1 MSDPSV
7 ELLAQQ
13 LHDLEGKC
21 LIVADENWDQAPWM
35 TVAQSSSASRVL
47 RSNRYEIALAA
58 EQAGVPTQFSD
69 FDFSDLEAASFD
81 SILFRV
87 SKERA
92 VSHHIIN
99 QASVLLKRGGMLML
113 SGEKTDGVKT
123 YARHA
128 CKLFADSCQP
138 QKLGNYYLARLTNY
152 RDDQK
157 PLDDKNYLALRP
169 IGSPNNLPLQS
180 KPGIFGWTK
189 IDQGSALL
197 LNQLPHFLQ
206 SFGEAKQPQ
215 SLLDLG
221 CGYGFLACAA
231 AQQGFTQITATDN
244 NAAALRACKA
254 NFAALEVDGTVIAGD
269 AGSQIE
275 ERFDAIICNPPFHQG
290 FNIDSEL
297 TAKFLLASKRL
308 LAPRGRALFVVN
320 NFIALEKKAQDYFP
334 RVREVARSGSFK
346 LIMVWFKD

>member
-35 TVAQSSSASRVL
+35 TVAQSGSASRML

-81 SILFRV
+81 NVLFRV

-128 CKLFADSCQP
+128 CRLFGDSCQP

-169 IGSPNNLPLQS
+169 IGSPDNLPLQS
-180 KPGIFGWTK
+180 KPGIFGWNK

-206 SFGEAKQPQ
+206 SFGAANQPQ

-254 NFAALEVDGTVIAGD
+254 NFAALEIDGTVIAGD

-346 LIMVWFKD
+346 LIMVSFKD

>member
-35 TVAQSSSASRVL
+35 TVAQSGSASRVL

-58 EQAGVPTQFSD
+58 EQTGVPTQFSD

-180 KPGIFGWTK
+180 KPGIFGWNK

-275 ERFDAIICNPPFHQG
+275 ECFDAIICNPPFHQG

>member
-13 LHDLEGKC
+13 LHDLQGKC
-21 LIVADENWDQAPWM
+21 LIVADENWDDAPW
-35 TVAQSSSASRVL
+35 VYIAQSGSAKRIL
-47 RSNRYEIALAA
+47 RSNRYEIAQAA
-58 EQAGVPTQFSD
+58 AQAGVSTKFSD
-69 FDFSDLEAASFD
+69 FDFSDLEAGSFD
-81 SILFRV
+81 SVLFRV

-99 QASVLLKRGGMLML
+99 QASVLLKSGGTLML

-123 YARHA
+123 YTGHA
-128 CKLFADSCQP
+128 NKLFGDSCQP
-138 QKLGNYYLARLTNY
+138 KKSGNYYLSRVTKY
-152 RDDQK
+152 SDDGK
-157 PLDDKNYLALRP
+157 LLDDKNYLALRS
-169 IGSPNNLPLQS
+169 IGSPENLPLQS
-180 KPGIFGWTK
+180 KPGIFGWNK

-197 LNQLPHFLQ
+197 INQLPEFIQ
-206 SFGEAKQPQ
+206 SFGAKNQPQ

-231 AQQGFTQITATDN
+231 AQEGLTKITATDN
-244 NAAALRACKA
+244 NAAALKACKA
-254 NFAALEVDGTVIAGD
+254 NFEALKVDGTVISGN
-269 AGSQIE
+269 AGSQLE
-275 ERFDAIICNPPFHQG
+275 EHFDAIICNPPFHQG

-297 TAKFLLASKRL
+297 TAKFLTASKRL

-346 LIMVWFKD
+346 LIMVSFKD

>member
-13 LHDLEGKC
+13 LHDIEGKC
-21 LIVADENWDQAPWM
+21 LIVADENWDDAPWV
-35 TVAQSSSASRVL
+35 TIAQSGSAKRIL
-47 RSNRYEIALAA
+47 RSNRYEIAEAA
-58 EQAGVPTQFSD
+58 ATAGVSTKFSD
-69 FDFSDLEAASFD
+69 FDFSDLEAGSFD
-81 SILFRV
+81 SVLFRV

-99 QASVLLKRGGMLML
+99 QASVLLKRGGILML

-123 YARHA
+123 YTGHA
-128 CKLFADSCQP
+128 SKLFGDSCQP
-138 QKLGNYYLARLTNY
+138 KKKGNYYLSRLTKY
-152 RDDQK
+152 SDDGK
-157 PLDDKNYLALRP
+157 LLDDKNYLALRSISGP
-169 IGSPNNLPLQS
+169 DNLPLQS
-180 KPGIFGWTK
+180 KPGIFGWNK

-197 LNQLPHFLQ
+197 INQFPQFVA
-206 SFGEAKQPQ
+206 SFGEANRPQ

-231 AQQGFTQITATDN
+231 AQQGFEQVTATDN
-244 NAAALRACKA
+244 NAAALNACTK
-254 NFAALEVDGTVIAGD
+254 NFAALKVAGAVISGD
-269 AGSQIE
+269 AGSQLE

-297 TAKFLLASKRL
+297 TAKFLTASKRL
-308 LAPRGRALFVVN
+308 LAPKGRALFVVN
-320 NFIALEKKAQDYFP
+320 NFIALEKKALDYFP

-346 LIMVWFKD
+346 LIMVSFKD

>member
-35 TVAQSSSASRVL
+35 TVAQSGNASRVL
-47 RSNRYEIALAA
+47 LSNRYEIALAA
-58 EQAGVPTQFSD
+58 EQTGVPTQFSD

-180 KPGIFGWTK
+180 KPGIFGWNK

-275 ERFDAIICNPPFHQG
+275 ECFDAIICNPPFHQG

>member
-1 MSDPSV
+1 MSDTSV

-21 LIVADENWDQAPWM
+21 LIVADENWDDAPWI
-35 TVAQSSSASRVL
+35 TIAQSGSAKRIL
-47 RSNRYEIALAA
+47 RSNRYEIAQAA
-58 EQAGVPTQFSD
+58 AQAGVSTKFSD
-69 FDFSDLEAASFD
+69 FDFSDLEAGSFD

-99 QASVLLKRGGMLML
+99 QASVLLKHGGTLML

-123 YARHA
+123 YTGHA
-128 CKLFADSCQP
+128 NKLFGDSCQP
-138 QKLGNYYLARLTNY
+138 KKSGNYYLSRLTKY
-152 RDDQK
+152 SDDGK
-157 PLDDKNYLALRP
+157 LLDDKNYLALRP
-169 IGSPNNLPLQS
+169 IGSPDNLPLQS
-180 KPGIFGWTK
+180 KPGIFGWNK

-197 LNQLPHFLQ
+197 INQLPQFLQ
-206 SFGEAKQPQ
+206 SFGAENQPQ
-215 SLLDLG
+215 SVLDLG

-231 AQQGFTQITATDN
+231 AQQGLTQITATDN

-254 NFAALEVDGTVIAGD
+254 NFEALKVDGTVLAD
-269 AGSQIE
+269 DTGSQLE

-297 TAKFLLASKRL
+297 TAKFLTASKRL

-346 LIMVWFKD
+346 LIMVSFKD

>member
-35 TVAQSSSASRVL
+35 TVAQSGNASRVL
-47 RSNRYEIALAA
+47 LSNRYEIALAA
-58 EQAGVPTQFSD
+58 EQTGVPTQFSD

-180 KPGIFGWTK
+180 KPGIFGWNK

>member
-35 TVAQSSSASRVL
+35 TVAQSGNASRVL
-47 RSNRYEIALAA
+47 LSNRYEIALAA
-58 EQAGVPTQFSD
+58 EQTGVPTQFSD

-180 KPGIFGWTK
+180 KPGIFGWNK

-206 SFGEAKQPQ
+206 SFGEANQPQ

-275 ERFDAIICNPPFHQG
+275 ECFDAIICNPPFHQG

>member
-1 MSDPSV
+1 
-7 ELLAQQ
+7 
-13 LHDLEGKC
+13 
-21 LIVADENWDQAPWM
+21 
-35 TVAQSSSASRVL
+35 
-47 RSNRYEIALAA
+47 
-58 EQAGVPTQFSD
+58 
-69 FDFSDLEAASFD
+69 
-81 SILFRV
+81 
-87 SKERA
+87 
-92 VSHHIIN
+92 
-99 QASVLLKRGGMLML
+99 MLML

-169 IGSPNNLPLQS
+169 IGSPDNLPLQS
-180 KPGIFGWTK
+180 KPGIFGWNK

-206 SFGEAKQPQ
+206 SFGEANQPQ

>member
-35 TVAQSSSASRVL
+35 TVAQSGNASRVL
-47 RSNRYEIALAA
+47 LSNRYEIALAA

-180 KPGIFGWTK
+180 KPGIFGWNK

-275 ERFDAIICNPPFHQG
+275 ECFDAIICNPPFHQG

>member
-35 TVAQSSSASRVL
+35 TVAQSGNASRVL
-47 RSNRYEIALAA
+47 LSNRYEIALAA
-58 EQAGVPTQFSD
+58 EQTGVPTQFSD

-169 IGSPNNLPLQS
+169 IGSPDNLPLQS
-180 KPGIFGWTK
+180 KPGIFGWNK

-275 ERFDAIICNPPFHQG
+275 ECFDAIICNPPFHQG

>member
-21 LIVADENWDQAPWM
+21 LIVADENWDDAPWL
-35 TVAQSSSASRVL
+35 TIAQSGSAKRIL
-47 RSNRYEIALAA
+47 RSNRYEIAQAA
-58 EQAGVPTQFSD
+58 AQAGVSTKFSD
-69 FDFSDLEAASFD
+69 FDFSDLEAGSFD
-81 SILFRV
+81 SVLFRV

-99 QASVLLKRGGMLML
+99 QASVLLKRGGALML

-123 YARHA
+123 YTGHA
-128 CKLFADSCQP
+128 NKLFGDSCQP
-138 QKLGNYYLARLTNY
+138 KKCGNYYLSRLTKY
-152 RDDQK
+152 SDDGK
-157 PLDDKNYLALRP
+157 LLDDKNYLALRS
-169 IGSPNNLPLQS
+169 IGGPENLPLQS
-180 KPGIFGWTK
+180 KPGIFGWNK

-197 LNQLPHFLQ
+197 INQFP
-206 SFGEAKQPQ
+206 
-215 SLLDLG
+215 
-221 CGYGFLACAA
+221 
-231 AQQGFTQITATDN
+231 QGFEQITATDN
-244 NAAALRACKA
+244 NAAALNACTT
-254 NFAALEVDGTVIAGD
+254 NFAALKVDGTVISGD
-269 AGSQIE
+269 AGSQLE

-297 TAKFLLASKRL
+297 TAKFLTASKRL

-320 NFIALEKKAQDYFP
+320 NFIALEKKALDYFP

-346 LIMVWFKD
+346 LIMVSFKD